1 MYPAIHAARTPD
13 KPAIIVGDTG
23 DVLTYAQ
30 LERQSTQLANALRAA
45 GFVDGDVVA
54 LLSTNAVEV
63 FVVYWA
69 CLRSGL
75 YLTPVNTH
83 LSPGEIAYIVNDC
96 GARALVASADLA
108 EAAAAARAECASLE
122 IALSFDPRVGDGE
135 RGESIEGFG
144 DYAEFVAGGSP
155 EAPGHQRR
163 GNDMLYSSGTTGRPK
178 GVKPPLPDRQV
189 GDPGDPYVMVF
200 GGTYQMG
207 QDTVYFSPAP
217 LYHAAPLR
225 FGMITQSLGGT
236 VITVK
241 KFDAQQCLELIER
254 YRVTHTQWVPTHFVR
269 MLRLPA
275 EVRERYDVSSLTHA
289 VHAAAPC
296 PPEVKKAMMDWFG
309 PILHEY
315 YSSTEANGIT
325 MVNPVEWQTKPG
337 TVGQAKL
344 GVLHICSDEGV
355 DLPVGESGT
364 VYFERDALPFSY
376 HNDPKKTASAQH
388 PEHPTWTTTG
398 DIGYVDEDGYLFLND
413 RKAFTIISGGVNI
426 YPQEIEN
433 CLALHPDVDDVAV
446 VGVPDTEYGE
456 RVLAAVK
463 TAPGLVGDD
472 DVAQRLQAFVR
483 EHLAGYK
490 VPREFRFVD
499 DLPRTP
505 TGKLVKGPLR
515 QKFST
520 DQAGV

>member
-23 DVLTYAQ
+23 DILTYAQ

-135 RGESIEGFG
+135 RGELIEGFG
-144 DYAEFVAGGSP
+144 DYAEFVASGSP
-155 EAPGHQRR
+155 EAPDHQRR

-178 GVKPPLPDRQV
+178 GVKPPLPEREV

-355 DLPVGESGT
+355 ELPVGESGT

-446 VGVPDTEYGE
+446 VGVPDPEYGE

-463 TAPGLVGDD
+463 TAPGVVGDD
-472 DVAQRLQAFVR
+472 DVAQRLQTFVR

>member
-1 MYPAIHAARTPD
+1 MYPAIHAALHPD
-13 KPAIIVGDTG
+13 KPAVIVAGTDSA
-23 DVLTYAQ
+23 LSYAE
-30 LERQSTQLANALRAA
+30 LEQRSTQLANAFSDAGLR
-45 GFVDGDVVA
+45 DGDVVA
-54 LLSTNAVEV
+54 LLSTNAAEV

-83 LSPGEIAYIVNDC
+83 LSAQEVAYIVDDC
-96 GARALVASADLA
+96 GARALVVSADMA
-108 EAAAAARAECASLE
+108 EAAMSARETSRALQ
-122 IALSFDPRVGDGE
+122 IALAYSGAVPGFD
-135 RGESIEGFG
+135 
-144 DYAEFVAGGSP
+144 DYEQFLSSGSAEPPAY
-155 EAPGHQRR
+155 QRR

-200 GGTYQMG
+200 GGTYKMDA
-207 QDTVYFSPAP
+207 DTVYFSPAP

-236 VITVK
+236 VITTE
-241 KFDAQQCLELIER
+241 KFDAEDCLKIIDR
-254 YRVTHTQWVPTHFVR
+254 YRVTHSQWVPTHFVR
-269 MLRLPA
+269 MLRLPEQVRSA
-275 EVRERYDVSSLTHA
+275 YEVGSQKFV

-296 PPEVKKAMMDWFG
+296 PPEVKQQMMDWFG

-325 MVNPVEWQTKPG
+325 MVNPEEWSAKPG
-337 TVGQAKL
+337 TVGTAKL
-344 GVLHICSDEGV
+344 GTIHICDDDGV
-355 DLPVGESGT
+355 ELGVGESGT
-364 VYFERDALPFSY
+364 VYFERDVLPFSY
-376 HNDPKKTASAQH
+376 HNDPDKTASAQH
-388 PEHPTWTTTG
+388 PQHPTWTTTG
-398 DIGYVDEDGYLFLND
+398 DIGYVDADGYLFLND

-446 VGVPDTEYGE
+446 IGVPDPEFGE
-456 RVLAAVK
+456 RVLAAV
-463 TAPGLVGDD
+463 TPAPGVTGSDE
-472 DVAQRLQAFVR
+472 VADRLRDFVR
-483 EHLAGYK
+483 ERLAGYK
-490 VPREFRFVD
+490 VPREIRFVT

-515 QKFST
+515 QRFS
-520 DQAGV
+520 DDRAGV

>member
-23 DVLTYAQ
+23 DILTYAQ

-122 IALSFDPRVGDGE
+122 IALSFEPRVGDGE

-144 DYAEFVAGGSP
+144 DYAEFVASGSP
-155 EAPGHQRR
+155 EAPDHQRR

-178 GVKPPLPDRQV
+178 GVKPPLPEREV

-355 DLPVGESGT
+355 ELPVGESGT

-446 VGVPDTEYGE
+446 VGVPDPEYGE

-463 TAPGLVGDD
+463 TAPGVVGGD
-472 DVAQRLQAFVR
+472 DVAQRLQTFVR

>member
-23 DVLTYAQ
+23 DILTYAQ

-144 DYAEFVAGGSP
+144 DYAEFVASGSP
-155 EAPGHQRR
+155 EAPDHQRR

-178 GVKPPLPDRQV
+178 GVKPPLPEREV

-355 DLPVGESGT
+355 ELPVGESGT

-446 VGVPDTEYGE
+446 VGVPDPEYGE

-463 TAPGLVGDD
+463 TAPGVVGGD
-472 DVAQRLQAFVR
+472 DVAQRLQTFVR

>member
-1 MYPAIHAARTPD
+1 MYPAIHAALHPD
-13 KPAIIVGDTG
+13 KPAVIVAGTDSA
-23 DVLTYAQ
+23 LSYAE
-30 LERQSTQLANALRAA
+30 LEHRSTQLANAFRDAGLR
-45 GFVDGDVVA
+45 DGDVVA
-54 LLSTNAVEV
+54 LLSTNSAEV

-83 LSPGEIAYIVNDC
+83 LSPQEVAYIVDDC
-96 GARALVASADLA
+96 GARALVVSADMA
-108 EAAAAARAECASLE
+108 GPAMSARESSPALQ
-122 IALSFDPRVGDGE
+122 IALAYSGSVPGFD
-135 RGESIEGFG
+135 
-144 DYAEFVAGGSP
+144 DYEQFLASGSAEPPAY
-155 EAPGHQRR
+155 QRR

-200 GGTYQMG
+200 GGTYKMDA
-207 QDTVYFSPAP
+207 DTVYFSPAP

-236 VITVK
+236 VITTE
-241 KFDAQQCLELIER
+241 KFDAEECLKVIDR
-254 YRVTHTQWVPTHFVR
+254 YRVTHSQWVPTHFVR
-269 MLRLPA
+269 MLRLPEQVRNA
-275 EVRERYDVSSLTHA
+275 YEVGTQKFA

-296 PPEVKKAMMDWFG
+296 PPEVKQQMMDWFG

-325 MVNPVEWQTKPG
+325 MVDPDEWSAKPG
-337 TVGQAKL
+337 TVGTAKL
-344 GVLHICSDEGV
+344 GTIHICDDDGAELG
-355 DLPVGESGT
+355 VGESGT
-364 VYFERDALPFSY
+364 VYFERDVLPFSY
-376 HNDPKKTASAQH
+376 HNDPDKTASAQH
-388 PEHPTWTTTG
+388 PQHPTWTTTG
-398 DIGYVDEDGYLFLND
+398 DIGYVDADGYLFLND

-446 VGVPDTEYGE
+446 IGVPDAEFGE
-456 RVLAAVK
+456 RVLAAV
-463 TAPGLVGDD
+463 TPAPGVTGSDE
-472 DVAQRLQAFVR
+472 VADRLRDFVR
-483 EHLAGYK
+483 ERLAGYK
-490 VPREFRFVD
+490 VPREIRFVT

-515 QKFST
+515 QKFS
-520 DQAGV
+520 DDRAEV

>member
-1 MYPAIHAARTPD
+1 MYPGIHAVASAD
-13 KPAIIVGDTG
+13 KPAVVVGHTG
-23 DVLTYAQ
+23 ETLTYADLDRRSIQ
-30 LERQSTQLANALRAA
+30 LGNALRSA
-45 GFVDGDVVA
+45 GLRDGDVVA
-54 LLSTNAVEV
+54 LLSTNNAEV

-83 LSPGEIAYIVNDC
+83 LSPEEIAYIVDDC
-96 GARALVASADLA
+96 GARGLIVSSDLA
-108 EAAAAARAECASLE
+108 ESAAAARVGCTAVEV
-122 IALSFDPRVGDGE
+122 ALSFDPDHGDG
-135 RGESIEGFG
+135 SLVDGFA
-144 DYAEFVAGGSP
+144 DYEDFVASGSSTP
-155 EAPGHQRR
+155 AADERR

-200 GGTYQMG
+200 GGTYQMSA
-207 QDTVYFSPAP
+207 DTVYFSPAP

-236 VITVK
+236 VITVD

-254 YRVTHTQWVPTHFVR
+254 YRITHTQWVPTHFVR
-269 MLRLPA
+269 LLRLPA
-275 EVRERYDVSSLTHA
+275 QVRERHDVSSLTHA

-325 MVNPVEWQTKPG
+325 MVDPREWQTRPG

-355 DLPVGESGT
+355 ELPVGESGT
-364 VYFERDALPFSY
+364 VYFEREAVPFSY
-376 HNDPKKTASAQH
+376 HNDPEKTASAQH
-388 PEHPTWTTTG
+388 PDHPTWTTTG
-398 DIGYVDEDGYLFLND
+398 DIGYVDADGYLFLND

-446 VGVPDTEYGE
+446 VGVPDPEYGE
-456 RVLAAVK
+456 RVLAAV
-463 TAPGLVGDD
+463 TPAPGVVGSDE
-472 DVAQRLQAFVR
+472 VAQRLQDFVR
-483 EHLAGYK
+483 RHLAGYK
-490 VPREFRFVD
+490 VPREFRFVA

-515 QKFST
+515 QRFT
-520 DQAGV
+520 EDGAAV

>member
-23 DVLTYAQ
+23 DILTYAQ

-144 DYAEFVAGGSP
+144 DYAEFVASGSP
-155 EAPGHQRR
+155 EAPDHQRR

-178 GVKPPLPDRQV
+178 GVKPPLPEREV

-241 KFDAQQCLELIER
+241 KFDAQHCLELIER

-355 DLPVGESGT
+355 ELPVGESGT

-446 VGVPDTEYGE
+446 VGVPDPEYGE

-463 TAPGLVGDD
+463 TAPGVVGGD
-472 DVAQRLQAFVR
+472 DVAQRLQTFVR